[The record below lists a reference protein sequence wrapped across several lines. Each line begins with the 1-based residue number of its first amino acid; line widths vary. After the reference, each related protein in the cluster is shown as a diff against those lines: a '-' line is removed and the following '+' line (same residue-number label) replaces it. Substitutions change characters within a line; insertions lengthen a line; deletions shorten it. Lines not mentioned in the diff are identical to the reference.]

1 MDDNLKIAK
10 EMLTIAKMLVAK
22 NDFSKRNEF
31 NRSMGTKLTTPQFK
45 SVQKA
50 LTGDDEEE
58 DLENAPLE
66 KVAQE
71 LLSVA
76 SELMKDAE

>member
-1 MDDNLKIAK
+1 MDDNLRIAK

-31 NRSMGTKLTTPQFK
+31 NKSMGTKLTTPQFRK
-45 SVQKA
+45 VQDA

>member
-31 NRSMGTKLTTPQFK
+31 NKSMGTKLTTPQFK

-50 LTGDDEEE
+50 LTGDEEE